1 MSKRDLKLLGIKI
14 GIDESYQRRKT
25 NKDNR
30 GYIR

>member
-14 GIDESYQRRKT
+14 VIDEGYQRRKT

-30 GYIR
+30 RYIR